1 MRSLTTSSQKRHCR
15 GESRP
20 ASRRTVLKG
29 LIAPLLIPSV
39 AAAAAEDTIMLP
51 APRKEGGLSFMEAV
65 SLRQSTRA
73 YAARGFDHQVLSDLL
88 WAAFGINR
96 PESKGRTAPSWHGS
110 TETDIY
116 VAVADGVWLYRAE
129 EHTLRR
135 ILTDDIRA
143 EIGEQP
149 FVKTAPVILIYA
161 ADKSR
166 MYEAPDEQHVRFAY
180 VDAAYVSQN
189 VYLFA
194 AAFGLKTVV
203 IGSIKA
209 EAIAKR
215 LALRPEQLITLGQP
229 IGYSA

>member
-1 MRSLTTSSQKRHCR
+1 MRSTETSPMKLHLPNP
-15 GESRP
+15 SRST
-20 ASRRTVLKG
+20 SRRTVLKG
-29 LIAPLLIPSV
+29 LVAPLFVPSLT
-39 AAAAAEDTIMLP
+39 AAAAEEIIMLP
-51 APRKEGGLSFMEAV
+51 VPQKTGGLSFMEAA

-73 YAARGFDHQVLSDLL
+73 FGARPLDRQVLSDLL

-116 VAVADGVWLYRAE
+116 VALPDGVWLYLPDD
-129 EHTLRR
+129 HGLRR
-135 ILTDDIRA
+135 VLADDIRA

-149 FVKTAPVILIYA
+149 FVKTAPVVMIYA

-166 MYEAPDEQHVRFAY
+166 MSEAPDEQHVRFAY
-180 VDAAYVSQN
+180 VDSAFVSQN

-209 EAIAKR
+209 EAVAKR
-215 LALRPEQLITLGQP
+215 LGLRREQLITLGQP
-229 IGYSA
+229 IGYPV

>member
-1 MRSLTTSSQKRHCR
+1 MRFAGTRSNKLALPDPPRCT
-15 GESRP
+15 
-20 ASRRTVLKG
+20 SRRTVLKG
-29 LIAPLLIPSV
+29 LIAPLFVPSLT
-39 AAAAAEDTIMLP
+39 AAAAEETIMLP
-51 APRKEGGLSFMEAV
+51 APRQTGGLPFMEAV

-73 YAARGFDHQVLSDLL
+73 YGARELDQQVLSDLL

-110 TETDIY
+110 IETDIY
-116 VAVADGVWLYRAE
+116 VASAAGVWLYRAE
-129 EHTLRR
+129 EHALRR
-135 ILTDDIRA
+135 VLTDDIRA

-149 FVKTAPVILIYA
+149 YVKTAPVILIYA

-180 VDAAYVSQN
+180 VDCAFVSQN

-209 EAIAKR
+209 DAVAKR
-215 LALRPEQLITLGQP
+215 LGLHPQQFVTLGQP
-229 IGYSA
+229 IGYPA

>member
-1 MRSLTTSSQKRHCR
+1 MAGASSQKFHRPHA
-15 GESRP
+15 SRP
-20 ASRRTVLKG
+20 TSRRTVLKG
-29 LIAPLLIPSV
+29 LIAPLLVPTLT
-39 AAAAAEDTIMLP
+39 AAAAQDTVMLP
-51 APRKEGGLSFMEAV
+51 TPRKEGGLSLMEAI

-73 YAARGFDHQVLSDLL
+73 YGARALDQQVLSDLL

-116 VAVADGVWLYRAE
+116 VASADGVWLYRAE
-129 EHTLRR
+129 EHALQRV
-135 ILTDDIRA
+135 LADDIRA

-149 FVKTAPVILIYA
+149 YVKTAPVILIYA

-180 VDAAYVSQN
+180 VDSAYVSQN

-209 EAIAKR
+209 EAVARR
-215 LALRPEQLITLGQP
+215 LGLHPQQLVTLGQP
-229 IGYSA
+229 IGYPA